1 MILYRKRKKYNGF
14 KKCING
20 SYFIN
25 SDYCWLASACGG
37 SGIKKTKTEVTK
49 IEQTTSANNGKPSAP
64 SINNK
69 LPAPQKLISRTDA
82 VSSEQR
88 VRLENEKLTG
98 SISLNGAL
106 IDDVVLKTYKETL
119 DKNSKQVVILNPK
132 KIEHWIL
139 LGEWLGVVQINLKV
153 T

>member
-1 MILYRKRKKYNGF
+1 MDSKNVLMAVILSTVIIVGWQVLVV
-14 KKCING
+14 
-20 SYFIN
+20 
-25 SDYCWLASACGG
+25 DPEL
-37 SGIKKTKTEVTK
+37 KKTKTEVTK
-49 IEQTTSANNGKPSAP
+49 VEQTTSANNGKPSAP

-132 KIEHWIL
+132 KAQAQSASPGSSDDSDDSGNPPPPTGW
-139 LGEWLGVVQINLKV
+139 GD
-153 T
+153 